1 MSSTTIVMT
10 LIPILLM
17 VILSLGLIP
26 LFIWME
32 RRVSAMIQDRK
43 GPNRCNIKG
52 VRLGGIVQSIADV
65 IKLLFK
71 EEFYPGHIKNKFIY
85 LLAPAIVFI
94 AAFLTFSVIPFADT
108 IVIDGK
114 SYVFQAL
121 PIELGILWF
130 VALSGIALYGII
142 LAGWA
147 SHNKFGILGSLRASA
162 QMISYEI
169 AMGLAIISM
178 VLTYDTVNFN
188 TMVDFQSQTFFGF
201 IPAWGIVIQPIA
213 AIIFIVTV
221 FAETNRA
228 PFDVAEGE
236 SEIVAGFHTEYSA
249 MKFALFFMGEYIA
262 MNSGAAIII
271 TVFLGGYNLPWIT
284 TQMMIDNPQVLLMTT
299 MITLA
304 VIFLA
309 LMRWIYRNNRRR
321 GIICHERLGEM
332 KFFLIALGLLLFI
345 SESLLLWLYTQSSGG
360 IAISSL
366 VAVIQ
371 ITTFVIK
378 LFIINTFFIVVR
390 WTFPRFRYDQIQY
403 LGWYILLP
411 LALVNIFITAFVV
424 TF

>member
-1 MSSTTIVMT
+1 MSTQTLVMT
-10 LIPILLM
+10 IIPILLM

-32 RRVSAMIQDRK
+32 RRVSAMIQHRK
-43 GPNRCNIKG
+43 GPNRCNIGG
-52 VRLGGIVQSIADV
+52 VRMGGVVQSIADV

-71 EEFYPGHIKNKFIY
+71 EEFYPGHITNRFIY

-94 AAFLTFSVIPFADT
+94 AAFLTFSVIPFADN
-108 IVIDGK
+108 VILGEQ
-114 SYVFQAL
+114 SYAMQAL

-178 VLTYDTVNFN
+178 ILTYNSVHFN
-188 TMVDFQSQTFFGF
+188 DMVDFQSQTFLGF
-201 IPAWGIVIQPIA
+201 IPAWGILIQPLA

-271 TVFLGGYNLPWIT
+271 TIFLGGYHLPWVT
-284 TQMMIDNPQVLLMTT
+284 TQMMLDNPQTLLIST
-299 MITLA
+299 MVGAAL
-304 VIFLA
+304 IFLS
-309 LMRWIYRNNRRR
+309 LIRWIYRNNRRN
-321 GIICHERLGEM
+321 GVACHERYVEM
-332 KFFLIALGLLLFI
+332 KFFITALGVLLFI
-345 SESLLLWLYTQSSGG
+345 IEALLLWIYFQNTQGTL
-360 IAISSL
+360 ITSL
-366 VAVIQ
+366 VAVVQ
-371 ITTFVIK
+371 VTVFVIK
-378 LFIINTFFIVVR
+378 LFIINTLFIVVR
-390 WTFPRFRYDQIQY
+390 WTFPRFRYDQIQH

-411 LALVNIFITAFVV
+411 LALINIFITAFVV
-424 TF
+424 IL

>member
-1 MSSTTIVMT
+1 MSSLNIIMT
-10 LIPILLM
+10 LIPIILM

-32 RRVSAMIQDRK
+32 RRISAMIQHRK
-43 GPNRCNIKG
+43 GPNRCNIGG
-52 VRLGGIVQSIADV
+52 VRLGGVVQSIADV

-71 EEFYPGHIKNKFIY
+71 EEFYPGHITNRFIY

-94 AAFLTFSVIPFADT
+94 AAFLTFSVIPFADD
-108 IVIDGK
+108 IVLGQEH
-114 SYVFQAL
+114 YVMQAL

-130 VALSGIALYGII
+130 VALSGVALYGII

-178 VLTYDTVNFN
+178 ILTYDSIHFNDMVN
-188 TMVDFQSQTFFGF
+188 FQSQTFFGF
-201 IPAWGIVIQPIA
+201 IPAWGILIQPLA

-271 TVFLGGYNLPWIT
+271 TIFLGGYNLPWIT
-284 TQMMIDNPQVLLMTT
+284 TEMMLDHPKTLILSS
-299 MITLA
+299 MIGLA
-304 VIFLA
+304 VLFVT
-309 LMRWIYRNNRRR
+309 LMRWIYRNNRRN
-321 GIICHERLGEM
+321 GVACQERYKEM
-332 KFFLIALGLLLFI
+332 KFFIVALGTLLVTI
-345 SESLLLWLYTQSSGG
+345 EGLLIWIYFQNTQGVL
-360 IAISSL
+360 ITSL

-371 ITTFVIK
+371 VTVFIIK
-378 LFIINTFFIVVR
+378 LFIINTLFIIVR
-390 WTFPRFRYDQIQY
+390 WTFPRFRYDQIQH

-424 TF
+424 VM